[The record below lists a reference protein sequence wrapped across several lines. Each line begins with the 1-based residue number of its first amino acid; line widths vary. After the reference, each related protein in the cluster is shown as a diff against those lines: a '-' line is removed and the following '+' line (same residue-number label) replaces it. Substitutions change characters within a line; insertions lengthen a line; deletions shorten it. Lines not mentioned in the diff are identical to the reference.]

1 MIYNSFFDYATK
13 KLAKKTINVV
23 EVKVVKFGN
32 QKIRLCEKTGCT
44 LLFAS
49 FQGNHKN
56 GLGTLTAV
64 FFDMQKRTIAGA
76 PK

>member
-1 MIYNSFFDYATK
+1 MV
-13 KLAKKTINVV
+13 KLEV
-23 EVKVVKFGN
+23 VKVVN
-32 QKIRLCEKTGCT
+32 LKIRLCEKTGCT